1 MCRRGTRDVSHGRE
15 LAVVFIISV
24 ISVFAPPRDRT
35 GDRRGLAQLH
45 ASESNVGERF
55 FYPDSATLRLCLT
68 VETLAAVR

>member
-1 MCRRGTRDVSHGRE
+1 MRRRGTRDVSHGRE
-15 LAVVFIISV
+15 LAVVFKSV

-55 FYPDSATLRLCLT
+55 FYPDFVTLRLCLT

>member
-1 MCRRGTRDVSHGRE
+1 MRRRGTRDVSHGRE

-24 ISVFAPPRDRT
+24 SVFAPPRVRT
-35 GDRRGLAQLH
+35 GDRRGLAQLD

>member
-1 MCRRGTRDVSHGRE
+1 MRRRGTRDVSHGRE
-15 LAVVFIISV
+15 LAVIFIISV

-35 GDRRGLAQLH
+35 GDRGLAQLH

-55 FYPDSATLRLCLT
+55 FYPDFVTLRLCLT